1 MEENMVKKAKTLEAR
16 NLEKIKAKISET
28 QESLQEI
35 IIDMEKQLSKKIV
48 EWNAKDV
55 RKLYKNYSMYCIID
69 DLVQVINKALNRF

>member
-1 MEENMVKKAKTLEAR
+1 MVKKAKTLEAR
-16 NLEKIKAKISET
+16 NLEKIKVKTAET
-28 QESLQEI
+28 QELLQEI

-55 RKLYKNYSMYCIID
+55 RKLYKNYSLYCIID